1 MQPATSAALRAVWDK
16 VHSPKGF
23 PFPATVAA
31 LTELGVTRYRADYT
45 AATVTAYIDET
56 GETDVSPLTVKHEG
70 TAGKKWDLAGL
81 QAAIKGAQTGTIG
94 NYHDFSAA
102 AVAAGVVDY
111 TCFIAG
117 KKVVYYGALGD
128 SHLEWFPGAK
138 KD

>member
-1 MQPATSAALRAVWDK
+1 MQPTTSAAIRAVWEK
-16 VHSPKGF
+16 VHSLKGF

-45 AATVTAYIDET
+45 AATVTAYLDDT
-56 GETDVSPLTVKHEG
+56 GESYVSPLTVQNAG

-81 QAAIKGAQTGTIG
+81 QKAIQGAQTGAIG

-102 AVAAGVVDY
+102 AVVAGVVDY
-111 TCFIAG
+111 TCFISG
-117 KKVVYYGALGD
+117 KKVVYNGALGD
-128 SHLEWFPGAK
+128 SHAEWFPGV